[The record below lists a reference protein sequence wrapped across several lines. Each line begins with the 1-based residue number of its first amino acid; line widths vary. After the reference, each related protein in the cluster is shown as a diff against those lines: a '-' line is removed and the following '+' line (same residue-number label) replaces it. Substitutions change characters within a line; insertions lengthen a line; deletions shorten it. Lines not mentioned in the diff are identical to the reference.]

1 MPPSKDVIDVE
12 FETIAANS
20 TYGENKQAPSRD
32 RRNDTGPTDA
42 DQLAVF
48 GSRGGRR
55 EPKPMSLPLFA
66 LVAAICTMGAF
77 YLAGGHTLLG
87 RSATPGSVRVP
98 EAEPSNPVLQPL
110 SFENI
115 TSNIVERSNLKVL
128 TIRATII
135 NNDEIPQV
143 IPAIIVRLGDDPATG
158 RMFRVNRGETL
169 LPGERLVFT
178 NSLPIGNA
186 PATKPQ
192 LSFSE

>member
-20 TYGENKQAPSRD
+20 THGENKQAPPID
-32 RRNDTGPTDA
+32 RRNNTGATDS

-48 GSRGGRR
+48 GSRGVRR
-55 EPKPMSLPLFA
+55 EAKPMSLPMFA
-66 LVAAICTMGAF
+66 MVAAICTMGAF

-87 RSATPGSVRVP
+87 GSTSP
-98 EAEPSNPVLQPL
+98 ELIQMSEAESSNPVLQPL

-178 NSLPIGNA
+178 NSLPIGKA
-186 PATKPQ
+186 I
-192 LSFSE
+192 

>member
-12 FETIAANS
+12 FETIAGNS
-20 TYGENKQAPSRD
+20 TNGENKQASILD
-32 RRNDTGPTDA
+32 RQSEDSSIDA

-48 GSRGGRR
+48 GSGGRR
-55 EPKPMSLPLFA
+55 REAQPMSLPVFS
-66 LVAAICTMGAF
+66 LVAAICTIGAF
-77 YLAGGHTLLG
+77 YLAGGHTLLN
-87 RSATPGSVRVP
+87 SSTAPDSI
-98 EAEPSNPVLQPL
+98 EPPVTELPDNVSQPL
-110 SFENI
+110 KFEDI
-115 TSNIVERSNLKVL
+115 TTNVIERSELKVL

-135 NNDEIPQV
+135 NTDEIPQI

-186 PATKPQ
+186 PATEPK